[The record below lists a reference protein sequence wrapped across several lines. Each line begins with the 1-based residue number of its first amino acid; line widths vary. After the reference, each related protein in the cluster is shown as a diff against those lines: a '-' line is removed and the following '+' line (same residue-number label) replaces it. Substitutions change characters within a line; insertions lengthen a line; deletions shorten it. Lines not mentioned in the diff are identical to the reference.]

1 MLGTELT
8 VRARR
13 DHQPLSPGR
22 PRPVRCYLLSLL
34 PSGFGCG
41 PHPSRAEG
49 LESRDLASDADR
61 GEDPLDSGL
70 STGYILGC
78 KFRITAKAH
87 SSSSN
92 KSSLSSGEVVH
103 LGSDLSEAGQ
113 AIPEDLGRCSALL
126 AGPPAPCRPVL
137 HTPPGDPSNSTS
149 ARSRP
154 PVAPLRRLGQALSRG
169 RGCPQPCS
177 ALGPAMLVSPVP
189 DAVASHPL
197 HLYLSYRPSR
207 PKSSPPP
214 TDCPSVGDNV
224 QHASHLISIS
234 FRMQAYAGLEASQV
248 K

>member
-126 AGPPAPCRPVL
+126 AGLLPPAGPSCTHHQATL
-137 HTPPGDPSNSTS
+137 QTALPPDQGRQWPRS
-149 ARSRP
+149 AAWAKLCP
-154 PVAPLRRLGQALSRG
+154 EVEDALSPALRLV
-169 RGCPQPCS
+169 QPC
-177 ALGPAMLVSPVP
+177 
-189 DAVASHPL
+189 
-197 HLYLSYRPSR
+197 
-207 PKSSPPP
+207 
-214 TDCPSVGDNV
+214 
-224 QHASHLISIS
+224 
-234 FRMQAYAGLEASQV
+234 
-248 K
+248 